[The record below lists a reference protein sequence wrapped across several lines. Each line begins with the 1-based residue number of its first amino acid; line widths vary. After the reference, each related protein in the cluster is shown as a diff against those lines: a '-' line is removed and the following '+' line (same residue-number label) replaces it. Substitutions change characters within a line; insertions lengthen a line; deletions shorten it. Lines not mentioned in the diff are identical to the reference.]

1 MPMPPLADPRDLC
14 LRLWGNLRAAVA
26 LGALFSTLF
35 AFNGLQTLSLLIL
48 PLSRRAFKA
57 FNRWCADTWW
67 GWCDVIG
74 ERAYGIR
81 VVTSGDDLPMRENAV
96 VVVNHQQMTDIPVL
110 FRLARTKG
118 RLGDMKWFV
127 KDVLKYVPGVGW
139 GMLFLDCLF
148 IKRDWL
154 KDRGRIDR
162 TFASLLAR
170 RAPAW
175 IVMFVEGT
183 RIRPSKLERSQQ
195 YAAEHGLPVL
205 AHLLTPR
212 SKGFVATVQAL
223 GDHITAVYDVTIGY
237 VGGVPTLTQWAKGYV
252 RTVHLHA
259 RRFPFAD
266 LPRDDE
272 ALTAWLH
279 ARFEKKDRLLDHFY
293 QQGAFRDLEA
303 GCG

>member
-1 MPMPPLADPRDLC
+1 MPVPPLPDPPSLNS
-14 LRLWGNLRAAVA
+14 RLWGNLRAAVA
-26 LGALFSTLF
+26 LSALFPTLF
-35 AFNGLQTLSLLIL
+35 LFNGLQTLSLLLL
-48 PLSRRAFKA
+48 PLSPRVFRA

-74 ERAYGIR
+74 ERVYGIR
-81 VVTSGDDLPMRENAV
+81 VITTGDDLPMRENAV
-96 VVVNHQQMTDIPVL
+96 VVANHQQMTDIPVL

-139 GMLFLDCLF
+139 GMLFLDCIF

-154 KDRGRIDR
+154 KDRVRIDR
-162 TFASLLAR
+162 AFASLVNHR
-170 RAPAW
+170 VPAW
-175 IVMFVEGT
+175 LVTFVEGT
-183 RIRPSKLERSQQ
+183 RIRLSKLDASQR

-223 GDHITAVYDVTIGY
+223 GGHFTAVYDVTIGY
-237 VGGVPTLTQWAKGYV
+237 VGGVPTLMQWAKGYV

-259 RRFPFAD
+259 RRYALAD
-266 LPRDDE
+266 LPHDDE

-279 ARFEKKDRLLDHFY
+279 ARFQEKDRLLDHFY
-293 QQGAFRDLEA
+293 RQGEFQDVEVGRA
-303 GCG
+303 